1 MFVSYFNYIG
11 NGYLFYLKLN
21 FVSIV
26 GIYIEYMLDCFV
38 DVMVMFDVNYE
49 YIMLEMILIWFVV
62 RFGFIIVCVLV
73 LLCILD

>member
-1 MFVSYFNYIG
+1 MWDIG

-21 FVSIV
+21 FVLSIV

>member
-1 MFVSYFNYIG
+1 MWDIG
-11 NGYLFYLKLN
+11 NKYLFYLKLN

-62 RFGFIIVCVLV
+62 RFGFIFVCVLV